1 MHDENSTTYS
11 SFMTGNRRRWRWSC
25 TSTVSGVE
33 KSASAQTSD
42 HGHAELM
49 STRNTEL
56 VATTER
62 DQPRFAPVG
71 WMSAITERLDALW
84 RAFHRS
90 QRTTPKSADT
100 DDNVDGAG
108 TSQRLSKPRILLATS
123 TQFKTMQFPT
133 R

>member
-1 MHDENSTTYS
+1 
-11 SFMTGNRRRWRWSC
+11 
-25 TSTVSGVE
+25 
-33 KSASAQTSD
+33 
-42 HGHAELM
+42 M